1 MKVKKTPGTSGSP
14 RASIPAKQ
22 PRDYGTRAGV
32 SPAPTFQQASKPAK
46 QPRDS
51 LPWRSL
57 EQQVVR
63 MQKQIAQASQRG
75 DKQAVYDLQQRLM
88 ESEAA
93 RLLAVRRVAEENQ
106 GKDTAGVDGIKSL
119 SPKERLVMASTI
131 HPKYWN
137 YQPPMP
143 VRRVWVPK
151 PGTAERRP
159 LAILPMIDRCKQA
172 LVKLALEP
180 EWEVRFEQHS
190 YGFRP
195 GRSVHDAIAAIVVA
209 IERQPMFVFDAD
221 IAEAFDHV
229 NQAVVLGKLQT
240 YPALRQVINAWLT
253 AGVMDG
259 DTWSP
264 SEKGIAQGGVLSP
277 LLMNVALHGM
287 EAVVREGA
295 ADGHAREQPLLVR
308 YADNFVMLHPD
319 LNELQQAVRRVRR
332 WLARMGLH
340 LHPDK
345 TRITHTLTPY
355 QGQVGFDFLGFYI
368 RQEPVE
374 NSAMGKQSGL
384 TLRLPLK
391 SPTATHRPRRER
403 EGWGTQEASLGNKV
417 FFNSLTRRLASHEH
431 SLRVKTII
439 TPSQEASKRHLAAID
454 QRLQQLQTAS
464 QAQVIA
470 ELNPLIIGWAAYYN
484 GVVPAATLSRY
495 DDLLEQRLIKWASKH
510 HPGKARDWLLA
521 RYWQRVGKQ
530 KRVFATPEGVQLR
543 TYQQTSILRG

>member
-1 MKVKKTPGTSGSP
+1 MKDKKTPGTSRSP
-14 RASIPAKQ
+14 
-22 PRDYGTRAGV
+22 
-32 SPAPTFQQASKPAK
+32 QASTPA
-46 QPRDS
+46 PRDS

-119 SPKERLVMASTI
+119 SPKERLAMASTI
-131 HPKYWN
+131 HPRYWN

-180 EWEVRFEQHS
+180 EWEVSFEAHS

-195 GRSVHDAIAAIVVA
+195 GRGAHDAIAAIVVA

-221 IAEAFDHV
+221 IEEAFEHV
-229 NQAVVLGKLQT
+229 NQAVVLDKLQT
-240 YPALRQVINAWLT
+240 YPALRQLINAWLT

-259 DTWSP
+259 GIYSS
-264 SEKGIAQGGVLSP
+264 SETGIAQGGVLSP

-287 EAVVREGA
+287 EAVVTDGA
-295 ADGHAREQPLLVR
+295 ANGHTREQPLLVR
-308 YADNFVMLHPD
+308 YADDFVMLHPD
-319 LNELQQAVRRVRR
+319 LKELQQAVRRVRR
-332 WLARMGLH
+332 WLAAMGLH
-340 LHPDK
+340 LHAHK
-345 TRITHTLTPY
+345 TRITHTLMTY
-355 QGQVGFDFLGFYI
+355 QGQVGFDFLGFSI

-374 NSAMGKQSGL
+374 KTPRDQRWDEDGGKTSIRDGGRGK
-384 TLRLPLK
+384 TRDEDGGKP
-391 SPTATHRPRRER
+391 RPYYRREHLQ
-403 EGWGTQEASLGNKV
+403 G
-417 FFNSLTRRLASHEH
+417 
-431 SLRVKTII
+431 VKTII
-439 TPSQEASKRHLAAID
+439 SPSQEASKRHLAAIER
-454 QRLQQLQTAS
+454 RLQELQTS
-464 QAQVIA
+464 PQARVIA
-470 ELNPLIIGWAAYYN
+470 ELNPLIVGWAAYYN
-484 GVVPAATLSRY
+484 GVVPAATMSRY
-495 DDLLEQRLIKWASKH
+495 DDLVEQRLMKWASKR
-510 HPGKARDWLLA
+510 HPGKARDWLLT
-521 RYWQRVGKQ
+521 RYWQRTGNH
-530 KRVFATPEGVQLR
+530 RRIFATPEGVQLR
-543 TYQQTSILRG
+543 TYRQTSILRR